1 MNSNLLVRHC
11 INFPAQY
18 ISFLNFI
25 HPHFEIVSDID
36 LYDNPMPN
44 GIIYTGQWTDD
55 IKDKLN
61 KITPNWII
69 VNAHHFDLDLS
80 TNEGLVKNILP
91 IHYVQIKNKAVKDS
105 STPVYNIME
114 YWSLL
119 DKVKLCLIDNSSL
132 QCDKFSEHSAYA
144 LYTAILGTPDV
155 LNSVYFNMV
164 DSRNV
169 QRIASSILSF
179 LIKVQSQQVN
189 VSSVY
194 YARLIAQSYRRYGK
208 YIKQGISNFVK
219 SKSVLEVSL
228 YQLLAFLNK
237 AR

>member
-1 MNSNLLVRHC
+1 MNSNLLIRHC

-25 HPHFEIVSDID
+25 HPHFEIVNDID
-36 LYDNPMPN
+36 LYDNPIPN
-44 GIIYTGQWTDD
+44 GIIYTGQWADD
-55 IKDKLN
+55 IKNKLN

-105 STPVYNIME
+105 SMPVYNTME
-114 YWSLL
+114 YWLLL
-119 DKVKLCLIDNSSL
+119 DKVKLCLIDNSPL
-132 QCDKFSEHSAYA
+132 QCDKFSEHSAYT

>member
-11 INFPAQY
+11 INFPIQY
-18 ISFLNFI
+18 IGFLNFI
-25 HPHFEIVSDID
+25 HPHFEIVDSID

-55 IKDKLN
+55 IKDRLN
-61 KITPNWII
+61 RITSNWII

-91 IHYVQIKNKAVKDS
+91 IHYVQIKNRAVKES
-105 STPVYNIME
+105 STPVYNTME

-119 DKVKLCLIDNSSL
+119 DKVKLCLIDNSQL
-132 QCDKFSEHSAYA
+132 QCDKFSEYSVYS

-155 LNSVYFNMV
+155 LNSVYFNIV
-164 DSRNV
+164 DSNNV

-208 YIKQGISNFVK
+208 YIKQGVSNFVK
-219 SKSVLEVSL
+219 SKSTLEVSL

>member
-1 MNSNLLVRHC
+1 M
-11 INFPAQY
+11 
-18 ISFLNFI
+18 
-25 HPHFEIVSDID
+25 
-36 LYDNPMPN
+36 
-44 GIIYTGQWTDD
+44 
-55 IKDKLN
+55 
-61 KITPNWII
+61 
-69 VNAHHFDLDLS
+69 
-80 TNEGLVKNILP
+80 
-91 IHYVQIKNKAVKDS
+91 QIKNKAVKDS
-105 STPVYNIME
+105 SMPVYNTME
-114 YWSLL
+114 YWLLL
-119 DKVKLCLIDNSSL
+119 DKVKLCLIDNSPL
-132 QCDKFSEHSAYA
+132 QCDKFSEHSAYT